1 MNTEIRN
8 ELAVVLQGVRKSFGN
23 QMVLNGIDLTVSFG
37 ETVAVLGRSGSGKS
51 VLLKLIIGLQKPD
64 AGSIQLHGQE
74 IVELPFK
81 KLNQVREKVGFL
93 FQDAAL
99 YDSLTLEENV
109 AFPLRRHN
117 RMPLAEQKTRA
128 RDLLEQVGMEES
140 KDIHKMPS
148 QISGGMKKRVGLAR
162 ALVMEPD
169 IMLFDEPTAGLDP
182 ITAGEIEELILRLQ
196 EKHQMAS
203 IVVTHDLHGAK
214 TVSNR
219 LALIH
224 QGNILAEGTFEE
236 LHKSTEPFVS
246 KFMRGNT

>member
-1 MNTEIRN
+1 MESAQN
-8 ELAVVLQGVRKSFGN
+8 ELSVVLRGLRKSFGD
-23 QMVLNGIDLTVSFG
+23 QTVLNGIDLTVAPG
-37 ETVAVLGRSGSGKS
+37 ETLAVLGRSGSGKS

-64 AGSIQLHGQE
+64 AGSIRIHGRE
-74 IVELPFK
+74 ITELAFG
-81 KLNQVREKVGFL
+81 KLNQVRKKVGFL
-93 FQDAAL
+93 FQDGAL

-117 RMPLAEQKTRA
+117 RMPAAEQKNRA
-128 RDLLEQVGMEES
+128 RDLLTQVGMEQTRDMR
-140 KDIHKMPS
+140 KLPS

-162 ALVMEPD
+162 ALVMDPD
-169 IMLFDEPTAGLDP
+169 IMLLDEPTSGLDP

-196 EKHQMAS
+196 ETHKMAS

-224 QGNILAEGTFEE
+224 EGNILVEGTFED
-236 LHKSTEPFVS
+236 LHKSKEPFVS
-246 KFMRGNT
+246 KFMRGDS